1 LKAEIAGSER
11 RGHPLIVV
19 LVDLNDFKEIND
31 ECGHQAGDLVL
42 RIRQALEQ
50 FDEGIGRGGA
60 LGGDEFMMLLVDC
73 EVEQLSRVLVR
84 PEGFEVQ
91 VNGKTLPIS
100 VAAGWKAYE
109 RRDRV
114 EELIE
119 AADRRLYYNK
129 EIVKRREPAVVAK
142 V

>member
-1 LKAEIAGSER
+1 
-11 RGHPLIVV
+11 
-19 LVDLNDFKEIND
+19 
-31 ECGHQAGDLVL
+31 
-42 RIRQALEQ
+42 
-50 FDEGIGRGGA
+50 
-60 LGGDEFMMLLVDC
+60 
-73 EVEQLSRVLVR
+73 VR

-129 EIVKRREPAVVAK
+129 ESVKRREPAVVAK